1 MIKSNRT
8 KLRRIKAE
16 LDNIDYN
23 PQEPQINDI
32 LQNDSFSLNCE
43 DDVATNTINAAYD
56 TSSILLDNKSPKL
69 VIDTESNNT
78 FQGIDCSDE
87 DDQFISVETEP
98 NINEMLADWAVS
110 CKITFNS
117 MNQLLSIL
125 KKHKCFSKLPKDS
138 RTLLAIPQ
146 SSNLKYIRNVD
157 PGIYHHFGLANG
169 IVQCLQDS
177 SVNDSVIQNSHYQS
191 LVIANYGLFWHLL

>member
-125 KKHKCFSKLPKDS
+125 KK
-138 RTLLAIPQ
+138 T
-146 SSNLKYIRNVD
+146 
-157 PGIYHHFGLANG
+157 
-169 IVQCLQDS
+169 
-177 SVNDSVIQNSHYQS
+177 
-191 LVIANYGLFWHLL
+191 

>member
-32 LQNDSFSLNCE
+32 FQNDSISLNC
-43 DDVATNTINAAYD
+43 DDGVASNTTINDAYD
-56 TSSILLDNKSPKL
+56 TTSIFSDVKSPTL

-78 FQGIDCSDE
+78 FQGIDCSYE
-87 DDQFISVETEP
+87 DDQLISVETEP
-98 NINEMLADWAVS
+98 NINEILADWAVS
-110 CKITFNS
+110 CKIPFNS

-125 KKHKCFSKLPKDS
+125 KK
-138 RTLLAIPQ
+138 T
-146 SSNLKYIRNVD
+146 
-157 PGIYHHFGLANG
+157 
-169 IVQCLQDS
+169 
-177 SVNDSVIQNSHYQS
+177 
-191 LVIANYGLFWHLL
+191 